1 MTIAVLGAGMIGH
14 VIAKDLALQHDVTAF
29 DLNNESLAELNKVSP
44 EIKTAS
50 ADFILY
56 KEYANW
62 LETFDVVV
70 IAVPGHMGYKT
81 LEAVINAGKNVV
93 DISFFP
99 EDGLQLDKL
108 AKQKQVT
115 AIIDCG
121 VAPGISNLILGR
133 ENEEMKISSFMCY
146 VGGLPVERKKP
157 FEYKAAFSPIDVIQ
171 EYIRPVH
178 LMEDGV
184 IVTKPPL
191 TDREIIKIE
200 KIGELEAF
208 NTDGLR
214 SLIYTMR
221 HIPEMKE
228 KTLRYPAHVN
238 LIVAMQQ
245 AGFFDTTP
253 LRIDETDIS
262 PLEFVSKLLINQ
274 WKLEPGEEEFT
285 VLKLIIKG
293 EMNGKQKTIEYNL
306 LDYYDRVT
314 GTSSMARTTGYTCTA
329 AVNLLAKNLFNEK
342 GVFPLELIGKNKN
355 CFDFIEN
362 YLKQRKVI
370 WKKTEQ

>member
-14 VIAKDLALQHDVTAF
+14 VIAKDLALQYDVTAF

-214 SLIYTMR
+214 SLIYTMK

-245 AGFFDTTP
+245 AGFFDTAP

-293 EMNGKQKTIEYNL
+293 EMDGRQKTIEYNL
-306 LDYYDRVT
+306 LDYYDRIT

-329 AVNLLAKNLFNEK
+329 TVNLLAKNLFDEK
-342 GVFPLELIGKNKN
+342 GIFPPEFIGKNKN

-370 WKKTEQ
+370 WKRTEQ

>member
-208 NTDGLR
+208 ITDGLR

>member
-133 ENEEMKISSFMCY
+133 ENEEMKITSFMCY

-157 FEYKAAFSPIDVIQ
+157 FEYKAPFSPIDVIQ
-171 EYIRPVH
+171 EYIRPVR

-191 TDREIIKIE
+191 TDREIIKID

-214 SLIYTMR
+214 SLIYTMK

-253 LRIDETDIS
+253 LRVDETDIS

-293 EMNGKQKTIEYNL
+293 ERERRQKTIEYNL
-306 LDYYDRVT
+306 LDYYDRIT

-329 AVNLLAKNLFNEK
+329 TVNLLAKNLFDEK
-342 GVFPLELIGKNKN
+342 GIFPPEFIGKNKN

-370 WKKTEQ
+370 WKRTEQ

>member
-29 DLNNESLAELNKVSP
+29 DLNNESLAELNKLSP

>member
-200 KIGELEAF
+200 KISELEAF

-342 GVFPLELIGKNKN
+342 GVFPPELIGKNKN

>member
-342 GVFPLELIGKNKN
+342 GVFPPELIGKNKN